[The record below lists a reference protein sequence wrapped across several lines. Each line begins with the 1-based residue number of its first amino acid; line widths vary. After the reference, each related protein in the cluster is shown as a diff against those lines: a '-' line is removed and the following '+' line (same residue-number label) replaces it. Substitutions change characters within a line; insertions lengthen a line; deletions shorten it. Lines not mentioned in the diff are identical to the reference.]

1 MMMIPPAAPSSAPL
15 TGFPL
20 PTMANGV
27 ASSPSVDGMRSL
39 SPIPSASLQ
48 PSAVHCHSTWEET
61 VLAYVTDVPRGLP
74 NPVATTRLAQYGVNE
89 LHVGDSD
96 PWHVKLLE
104 QFQNP
109 LIYLLLGSAVVS
121 AAVGEWDNAV
131 SISLAIAIVATVAFV
146 QEYKSEQ
153 SLEALNT
160 LVPHYANVRRDGH
173 PQRLFASQLVPGD
186 ICILSTGDRVP
197 ADIRLI
203 EAVDLAVDE
212 STLTGETKPV
222 RKTTNVLARGHQ
234 ELSLSERKNVCF
246 MGTLIKEG
254 HGLGVVI
261 GTGKNTEFGAVF
273 LLMREVEVKKTPLQQ
288 NMDQLG
294 KHLSIISSVVILIIL
309 VIGWLFQG
317 RPLLEMFTISVSLAV
332 AAIPEGLPVVVTVT
346 LALGVLRLAE
356 RKAIIKKLP
365 SIETLSCVNVLCCD
379 KTGTL
384 TTNQMTVQH
393 VYTPL
398 LAHPVDVV
406 GDPPA
411 GLLDDPTFQE
421 LLVCANVCN
430 HARLDATGML
440 LGQSTDCALLSL
452 ACQRFRHTDLRA
464 TGAKVSE
471 IPFSSET
478 KLMVTEWSLPGRT
491 GTTHFAKGA
500 LDRVLAHCATVAG
513 GNPVTDTVRKDLHR
527 HADTLAAQ
535 GLRVL
540 ALAAGTNP
548 RALTLLG
555 LVSIHDPPRQGVSD
569 AVLRLQRAGV
579 RVIMMTGDAKA
590 TAVAIARQV
599 GIETDCAAPGT
610 AIDAPEETASLD
622 RVSVFYRMSPAQKL
636 GVVKRLQRMGY
647 VVALVGDGVNDAPA
661 LRLADIGV
669 SMGVS
674 GTDVSKE
681 AADMILVNDELSTIV
696 AAIEEGKSIFMNI
709 RNFLSFQLSTS
720 VSALS
725 LVALATFAGLP
736 NPLNAMQILWIN
748 IIMDG
753 PPAQSLGV
761 EPVDR
766 DAVTN
771 TPPRSPVTP
780 MITRDLVVKIVLSS
794 IIIVAGTL
802 FVYTTQIA
810 SDASP
815 EQVTTMT
822 FTMFVLYDTANAL
835 TCRSLYKSI
844 FDVGFTTNRMFNYA
858 TAFSVLGHLCVVYV
872 PPFQAIFQTVALSLS
887 DWAYIIAM
895 ASVVFWVDEVRK
907 YGPARLWSTVVAQW
921 TGAGGRRTTR
931 YDPLEE
937 V

>member
-1 MMMIPPAAPSSAPL
+1 MMMMIPPAAPSSTPL

-27 ASSPSVDGMRSL
+27 ASSTSVDGMRPM

-74 NPVATTRLAQYGVNE
+74 NPVAATRLAQYGVNE

-222 RKTTNVLARGHQ
+222 RKATNVLARSHQ

-246 MGTLIKEG
+246 MGTLVKEG

-294 KHLSIISSVVILIIL
+294 KHLSIVSSVVILIIL

-421 LLVCANVCN
+421 LLVCANVGFR
-430 HARLDATGML
+430 ARRPARP
-440 LGQSTDCALLSL
+440 LGP
-452 ACQRFRHTDLRA
+452 
-464 TGAKVSE
+464 KVTE
-471 IPFSSET
+471 VPFSKEDPSF
-478 KLMVTEWSLPGRT
+478 MVTEWSLPGRA

-513 GNPVTDTVRKDLHR
+513 GNPVTDAVRKDLHR
-527 HADTLAAQ
+527 HADQLAAQ

-548 RALTLLG
+548 RMLTLLG
-555 LVSIHDPPRQGVSD
+555 LVSIHDPPRNGVSD

-610 AIDAPEETASLD
+610 AVDAPEEAASLD

-771 TPPRSPVTP
+771 TPPRSSVAP
-780 MITRDLVVKIVLSS
+780 MITRDLIVKIVLSS
-794 IIIVAGTL
+794 LIIVAGTL

-810 SDASP
+810 SDATP
-815 EQVTTMT
+815 EKVTTMT
-822 FTMFVLYDTANAL
+822 FTIFVLYDTANAL

-844 FDVGFTTNRMFNYA
+844 FHVGFTTNRMFNYA
-858 TAFSVLGHLCVVYV
+858 TAFSLLGHLCVVYV
-872 PPFQAIFQTVALSLS
+872 QPFQAIFQTVALSLS

-895 ASVVFWVDEVRK
+895 ASVVFWADEVRK
-907 YGPARLWSTVVAQW
+907 FGPGQLWSTVVAQW
-921 TGAGGRRTTR
+921 TGAGGRRTAR